1 MIATKREIKRFRRYR
16 GYDYSRGAVV
26 FASFHLEPRQ
36 PLFGRKE
43 LA

>member
-1 MIATKREIKRFRRYR
+1 MIATKGEIKRFWRFH

-36 PLFGRKE
+36 PLFGYKE